1 MNKYICPYIAS
12 DMIVYMEKSQKIYQK
27 EPLPRINKK
36 TKALRTI
43 TEPNTKMNYI
53 YIY

>member
-12 DMIVYMEKSQKIYQK
+12 DMFVYMENPEKST
-27 EPLPRINKK
+27 KK
-36 TKALRTI
+36 NPFQEQIKKKALRTI